1 MRRTQALKVMD
12 RAGEAVARG
21 IMLGSLVAVGVL
33 FLPIAAPL
41 IAGWLIYAAIKP
53 RPRPVEPDYRI
64 VE

>member
-1 MRRTQALKVMD
+1 MD

-21 IMLGSLVAVGVL
+21 IMLGSLVAVGLL

-41 IAGWLIYAAIKP
+41 SAGWLIYAAIKP